1 MASTRTRTS
10 TRTRARLGVALVAL
24 AVAAPV
30 AAAKPIPGGEPTR
43 QPTSAAASPA
53 QKVVVVRDTGFD
65 WADAAIGGV
74 VAAGLFGVAGAG
86 VLIARRPRE
95 ETAPALGAH

>member
-1 MASTRTRTS
+1 MPSSSTRTR
-10 TRTRARLGVALVAL
+10 LGAALAVL

-30 AAAKPIPGGEPTR
+30 AAAKPVHVGHPAR
-43 QPTSAAASPA
+43 KATSPAASTV

-65 WADAAIGGV
+65 WTDAAIGGA

-86 VLIARRPRE
+86 VLIARHPRE
-95 ETAPALGAH
+95 NTGPALGAH